1 MAERE
6 HRWNNQR
13 KGNNQEGETKM
24 KTVIDLEK
32 EGKSLAYINGFIDG
46 QSEILRDTIR
56 EMRKK

>member
-1 MAERE
+1 
-6 HRWNNQR
+6 
-13 KGNNQEGETKM
+13 M